1 MRNAAAQ
8 AYGKVAKETAGPRD
22 LEASLLL
29 RAAARLQAVRDNW
42 EAATGD
48 LDDAL
53 LYNRKLWSVFLA
65 SVTRDDHPLP
75 KELRQNIANL
85 GIFVM
90 NHTIA
95 LTADR
100 RPERL
105 GSLISINRE
114 IAAGL
119 MGRG

>member
-42 EAATGD
+42 DGGAGD
-48 LDDAL
+48 LDEAL
-53 LYNRKLWSVFLA
+53 VYNRKLWSVFLT

-75 KELRQNIANL
+75 REVRQNIANL
-85 GIFVM
+85 GLFVM
-90 NHTIA
+90 NHTVS
-95 LTADR
+95 LGSER

-119 MGRG
+119 MGRA